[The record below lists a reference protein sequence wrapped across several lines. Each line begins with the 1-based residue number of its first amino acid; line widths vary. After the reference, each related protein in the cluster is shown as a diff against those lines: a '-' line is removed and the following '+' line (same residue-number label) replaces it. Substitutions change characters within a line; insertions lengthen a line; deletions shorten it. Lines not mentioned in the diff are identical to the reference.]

1 MLQIAEQRGNIE
13 GIKICRRATRVN
25 HLIFA
30 DDSLILMKARVND
43 AQELK
48 DILDLY
54 EQVADQKRNREKSSL
69 MFRSRYRSRIKCNLS
84 IDSESISKRYLA
96 LPISNGKSK
105 KTVFEYIKK
114 KVFGAGFRLGRKNF

>member
-54 EQVADQKRNREKSSL
+54 EQVAGQKRNREKSSL
-69 MFRSRYRSRIKCNLS
+69 MFRPSTDQDIEAESNL
-84 IDSESISKRYLA
+84 IFLLIL
-96 LPISNGKSK
+96 NQ
-105 KTVFEYIKK
+105 
-114 KVFGAGFRLGRKNF
+114 